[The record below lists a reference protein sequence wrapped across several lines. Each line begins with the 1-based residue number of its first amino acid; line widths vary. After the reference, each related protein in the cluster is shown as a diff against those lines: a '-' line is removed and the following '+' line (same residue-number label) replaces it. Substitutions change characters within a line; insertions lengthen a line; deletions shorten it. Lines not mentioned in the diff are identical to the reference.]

1 MARTDRFS
9 RLEFQRILD
18 VTEKQLS
25 YWEKLRLVAPRKK
38 GAKKTYDFR
47 DLITLRTAKQLIEK
61 GVSAQRLQRSIVAL
75 QKQLAGVKSP
85 LTELRIHSNGRDV
98 IVERAGMHLEPISGQ
113 TLLNFETRELNE
125 KVHVM
130 PQRNADDWVAL
141 GVEREQFSESAAGLR
156 GAAEAYQSAL
166 NIDPGHVDALN
177 NLGMLSYEQG
187 VLSDALVLFQRAA
200 ELHPHHM
207 LSHFNLGSV
216 LEESGELEKARKH
229 LRLAVRLDD
238 EHADAHYNLAFVCD
252 KLGAFVE
259 ARRHWRKYLE
269 LDPNSSWANYARK
282 RLTPQHKK

>member
-1 MARTDRFS
+1 MVRTDRFS

-75 QKQLAGVKSP
+75 QKQLVGVKSP
-85 LTELRIHSNGRDV
+85 LTELRIRSNGRDV
-98 IVERAGMHLEPISGQ
+98 IVERAGMQLEPISGQ
-113 TLLNFETRELNE
+113 ILLNFETRELHE

-130 PQRNADDWVAL
+130 PQRNADDWVTL

-229 LRLAVRLDD
+229 LRLAVRMEE

-252 KLGAFVE
+252 KLSAFVE
-259 ARRHWRKYLE
+259 ARRHWRRYVE

-282 RLTPQHKK
+282 RITPQHKK